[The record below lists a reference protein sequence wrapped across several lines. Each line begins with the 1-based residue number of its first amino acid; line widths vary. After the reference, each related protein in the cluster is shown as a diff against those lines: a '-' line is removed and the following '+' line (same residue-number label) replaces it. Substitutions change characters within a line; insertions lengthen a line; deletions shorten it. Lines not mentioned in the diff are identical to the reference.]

1 MDITTATRN
10 GETASDAMEN
20 EPAAEEMMENESTS
34 AEVFEN
40 STTERAEENSPL
52 EGTDISVSD
61 VPAEME
67 AAEAQHQIDASV
79 GATEPEVAPE
89 GFPEEPK
96 QPNLITVNEEKEKPF
111 WGGFFGRP

>member
-1 MDITTATRN
+1 MSDIEVTAATRN
-10 GETASDAMEN
+10 GETA
-20 EPAAEEMMENESTS
+20 AASMDVE
-34 AEVFEN
+34 
-40 STTERAEENSPL
+40 SPL
-52 EGTDISVSD
+52 EGIDISVAD

-67 AAEAQHQIDASV
+67 AAEAQQQIDVSV

-96 QPNLITVNEEKEKPF
+96 QPELITIKEEKEAPF